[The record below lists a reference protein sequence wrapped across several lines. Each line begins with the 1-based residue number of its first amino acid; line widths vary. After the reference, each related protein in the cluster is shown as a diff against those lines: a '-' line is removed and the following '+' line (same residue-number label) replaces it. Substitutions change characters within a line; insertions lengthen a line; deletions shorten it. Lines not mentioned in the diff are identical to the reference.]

1 MSTLA
6 RLLLL
11 EKFDLKKLNVPE
23 VGLSEVRKVEMSIHK
38 LEVRGKGKNR
48 YSTDRILFFF
58 C

>member
-1 MSTLA
+1 MALLFVASLVEAAMSTLA

-23 VGLSEVRKVEMSIHK
+23 VG
-38 LEVRGKGKNR
+38 
-48 YSTDRILFFF
+48 RILFFF